1 VIESGSG
8 SAETVIELIDTHAH
22 LDFSQ
27 FDGDLRNVL
36 QRAGEAGV
44 ASIVTMGYDL
54 DSSREAVA
62 LAKEHANLRACVG
75 VHPHEAAQASPQVLD
90 SLKELSGPPEVVG
103 IGEIGLDYYR
113 DRSPRDAQ
121 RRVFERQLETALDV
135 GKPVVVHDR
144 EAHADVMTTLRDWS
158 KAASSGKGA
167 LRPPLGVIHCFSG
180 DEAMARELFELGFY
194 VSVAGP
200 VTFSKATELQEL
212 VRRLPLGRLLVETD
226 CPFLAPHPYR
236 GKRAEPAHVRLVAS
250 KIAEVKDV
258 SLEEVARVTTDNAR
272 TLFRLG

>member
-1 VIESGSG
+1 
-8 SAETVIELIDTHAH
+8 VIELIDSHAH

-27 FDGDLRNVL
+27 FDGDLNEVL
-36 QRAGEAGV
+36 QRAADADV
-44 ASIVTMGYDL
+44 ASIVTVGYDL
-54 DSSREAVA
+54 DSSRQAVG
-62 LAKEHANLRACVG
+62 LAREHANLKACVG
-75 VHPHEAAQASPQVLD
+75 VHPHEAAQAGPQVLD
-90 SLKELSGPPEVVG
+90 SLQELSGHREVVG

-113 DRSPRDAQ
+113 DRSPQDAQ
-121 RRVFERQLETALDV
+121 WRVFEGQLEHALEV

-144 EAHADVMTTLRDWS
+144 EAHADVMTTLRDWAR
-158 KAASSGKGA
+158 AASSGKGK

-212 VRRLPLGRLLVETD
+212 VRRLPLDRLLVETD

-250 KIAEVKDV
+250 KIAEVKEV

>member
-1 VIESGSG
+1 MESASRSG
-8 SAETVIELIDTHAH
+8 ETVIELMDTHAH

-27 FDGDLRNVL
+27 FDGDLGDVL
-36 QRAGEAGV
+36 QRAIDAEV
-44 ASIVTMGYDL
+44 VSVVTMGYDL
-54 DSSREAVA
+54 DSSRQAVA
-62 LAKEHANLRACVG
+62 LAKEHANLKACVG

-90 SLKELSGPPEVVG
+90 SLKELSGHSEVVG

-121 RRVFERQLETALDV
+121 RRVFERQLEQALEV

-144 EAHADVMTTLRDWS
+144 EAHADVMATLRDWAR
-158 KAASSGKGA
+158 AASSGKGK
-167 LRPPLGVIHCFSG
+167 LGPPLGVIHCYSG

-200 VTFSKATELQEL
+200 VTYSKATQLQGL
-212 VRRLPLGRLLVETD
+212 VRRLPLDRLLVETD

-250 KIAEVKDV
+250 KIAEVKEV